1 LCGISSA
8 PNVLIR
14 CGYER
19 PRPQMDARRFAS
31 DAKTAGPRL
40 RRTTGLNTRS
50 GRNVC
55 CRSLGPASGHDVFER
70 ELQRE
75 LELED
80 HRAVAPRYPT
90 IRIPGS
96 AAPSIVKRARRRP
109 QVRSQGGNRRRAP
122 FATSDYAACR
132 SASDPLVGGLLG
144 QHANQNDV
152 IHCSFSTRHATIPPR
167 WGAGPAACTYR
178 PRRAARGTVSRAAR
192 RATIRF
198 VSITCPKPPGRSPAR
213 AGPECTA
220 C

>member
-1 LCGISSA
+1 
-8 PNVLIR
+8 
-14 CGYER
+14 
-19 PRPQMDARRFAS
+19 MDARRFAS

-40 RRTTGLNTRS
+40 PRITGLNTRS
-50 GRNVC
+50 GRNVR
-55 CRSLGPASGHDVFER
+55 CRSPGPASGHDVFER

-75 LELED
+75 LED
-80 HRAVAPRYPT
+80 RRAVAPRYPT

-122 FATSDYAACR
+122 CATSDYAACR
-132 SASDPLVGGLLG
+132 SASDPLVGGRLG

-152 IHCSFSTRHATIPPR
+152 IHCSFSARHATVPPR
-167 WGAGPAACTYR
+167 SGADPAACTYR
-178 PRRAARGTVSRAAR
+178 PRRAARGTVSRAAH

-198 VSITCPKPPGRSPAR
+198 VSLTCPKPPGRSPAR
-213 AGPECTA
+213 AGPECRV